1 MKIHEHINHFNFENF
16 AEVDQLLATA
26 QIKTTFF
33 ASRVL
38 KFEGYEG
45 SISIDK
51 VTLKV
56 YKAAKHRFERNNFNM
71 QDRVSGLDVMHRLRN
86 FYTASDDE
94 MAKSNVLTRLINC
107 IKQWIQSYSISARDL
122 THQSYGTFYNIMVD
136 TAPRGFKGMGAY
148 FRVYELSNF
157 IEEFGDQ
164 KRSNGIDYL
173 HSEGRKENEILA
185 NEKSMRDKLKLQT

>member
-1 MKIHEHINHFNFENF
+1 MKINAHLQNLQFENHF

-45 SISIDK
+45 SISIDE
-51 VTLKV
+51 VALKV
-56 YKAAKHRFERNNFNM
+56 YEAAKHRFERNNFNT

-107 IKQWIQSYSISARDL
+107 IKQWIQSYSISPRDL
-122 THQSYGTFYNIMVD
+122 THENYGEYSSTQGF
-136 TAPRGFKGMGAY
+136 RGMEVY
-148 FRVYELSNF
+148 FTGYPLQNF

-164 KRSNGIDYL
+164 KD
-173 HSEGRKENEILA
+173 SEGNYLCSGGGTQYEELAKEKCI
-185 NEKSMRDKLKLQT
+185 RDKLKQLA